1 MQALP
6 ATDDV
11 TIVLLTT
18 VLCFATELSTLFV
31 PLTAGSIK
39 SLCGSST
46 SIKKGDLHLIRK

>member
-11 TIVLLTT
+11 TIVLLTDI
-18 VLCFATELSTLFV
+18 LCFATELSTLLV

-46 SIKKGDLHLIRK
+46 SMTKGDLHSVRE